1 MHEKQFNIPAVR
13 PPLSTWRLCCR
24 WACQW
29 HYHSLASGT
38 CLNYRVGLWTLQQ
51 CGMALVTEQR
61 CGVQVQNRT
70 LKFGGGVLGLVVVGF
85 GIPFFAAWWQIKKA
99 AG

>member
-1 MHEKQFNIPAVR
+1 
-13 PPLSTWRLCCR
+13 
-24 WACQW
+24 
-29 HYHSLASGT
+29 
-38 CLNYRVGLWTLQQ
+38 
-51 CGMALVTEQR
+51 MALVTEQR
-61 CGVQVQNRT
+61 CGVQVKNRT